1 MQNIMRAVNGD
12 NDAGTSAHPVL
23 TNEGGGNMPNMSYCR
38 FENTLNDLE
47 DCFEVMCDPSF
58 SYDNLSGSEKEGYDK
73 LLKLCKDISIDFCDC
88 VEDD

>member
-1 MQNIMRAVNGD
+1 
-12 NDAGTSAHPVL
+12 
-23 TNEGGGNMPNMSYCR
+23 MPNMSYCR